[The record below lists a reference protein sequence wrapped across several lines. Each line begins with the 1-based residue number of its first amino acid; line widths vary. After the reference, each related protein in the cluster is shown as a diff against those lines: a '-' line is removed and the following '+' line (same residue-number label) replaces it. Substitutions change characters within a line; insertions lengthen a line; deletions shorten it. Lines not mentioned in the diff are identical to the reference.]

1 MGVPTTD
8 SEQRHQD
15 TMGVKGQEQIK
26 KPFKEVG
33 SPRADAQKKSLG
45 VEKQGEGSGQVLK
58 MEREPT

>member
-33 SPRADAQKKSLG
+33 SPGLMPRRKVWGWRNREKAQ
-45 VEKQGEGSGQVLK
+45 V
-58 MEREPT
+58 TF